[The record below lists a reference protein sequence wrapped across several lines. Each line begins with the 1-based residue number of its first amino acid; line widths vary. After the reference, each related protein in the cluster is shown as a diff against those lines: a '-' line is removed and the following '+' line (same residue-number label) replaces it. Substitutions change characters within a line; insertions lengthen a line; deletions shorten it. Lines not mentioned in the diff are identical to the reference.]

1 MKTEIRE
8 HIQKA
13 IFEVVKDK
21 DDLRLENVQCLIQ
34 ELASGIGFMFGAMHA
49 AANKSIPPEL
59 INDSVDEIAE
69 HIKEIAMK
77 VSNLELPKS
86 N

>member
-1 MKTEIRE
+1 
-8 HIQKA
+8 
-13 IFEVVKDK
+13 
-21 DDLRLENVQCLIQ
+21 
-34 ELASGIGFMFGAMHA
+34 MFGAMQV

-69 HIKEIAMK
+69 HIKEIATQIGD
-77 VSNLELPKS
+77 LEVPKS